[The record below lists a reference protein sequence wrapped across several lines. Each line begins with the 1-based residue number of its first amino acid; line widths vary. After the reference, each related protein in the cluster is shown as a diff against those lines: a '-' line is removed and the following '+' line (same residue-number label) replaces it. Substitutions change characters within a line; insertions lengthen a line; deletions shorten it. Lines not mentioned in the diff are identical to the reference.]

1 MDGGTQMSDYKKI
14 IKELKSMLAIEKG
27 RQAHRPSVYSDGF
40 VDGLQKAIDLAG
52 YAITREE
59 HK

>member
-1 MDGGTQMSDYKKI
+1 MSDYKKI